1 MEITA
6 QYIVIHDCCNCS
18 SITFLRNKEE
28 LNAYVEKH
36 GLGSFTE
43 VFKRTTAYNEL
54 TQNKEEAKK

>member
-28 LNAYVEKH
+28 LNAHVEKH
-36 GLGSFTE
+36 GLGNFTK

-54 TQNKEEAKK
+54 SKTRREAKK